1 MIIAD
6 KKETIMETFNAE
18 KKDLYY
24 PMISKILKVET
35 LTALEKRFE
44 IGLPGGKSLGHK
56 PGQFVEVS
64 IFGYGEAP
72 ISICSSPTRD
82 HNFELT
88 VRRTGRLT
96 DEMHKLTAG
105 STIGIRGPFGNG
117 FDVAKFKGKDVLFVA
132 GGIGLAPLK
141 SLIDYSVDRRS
152 DFRRVII
159 LYGTRS
165 PAEILFPQDIE
176 LWKNNKGI
184 EFHMTVDRSDAGW
197 KGNVGVITTL
207 IPPLELDVDNTIAAI
222 VGPPVM
228 YKFVIMS
235 LKGKRI
241 PDENIY
247 MSLERR
253 MKCGVGKCGH
263 CQINGSYV
271 CQEGPV
277 YHFPHSKELEEAI

>member
-1 MIIAD
+1 
-6 KKETIMETFNAE
+6 MEHIE

-24 PMISKILKVET
+24 PLISKILRVET
-35 LTALEKRFE
+35 LTATEKRFE
-44 IGLPGGKSLGHK
+44 IQLPEGKSLGHK

-64 IFGYGEAP
+64 LFGFGEAP
-72 ISICSSPTRD
+72 ISISSSPTCNHTFD
-82 HNFELT
+82 LT

-105 STIGIRGPFGNG
+105 STLGIRGPFGNG
-117 FDVAKFKGKDVLFVA
+117 FDVAKFQGKDMLFVA

-141 SLIDYSVDRRS
+141 SLIDYTVDRRK

-159 LYGTRS
+159 LYGTKHPR
-165 PAEILFPQDIE
+165 EILFSKEIE
-176 LWKNNKGI
+176 AWQANKEV
-184 EFHMTVDRSDAGW
+184 EFHMTVDRADEGW
-197 KGNVGVITTL
+197 KGHVGVITTL
-207 IPPLELDVDNTIAAI
+207 IPPLQLDVDNTIAAV
-222 VGPPVM
+222 VGPPIM

-235 LKGKRI
+235 LKGKRL

-263 CQINGSYV
+263 CQINHSYV

-277 YHFPHSKELEEAI
+277 YHYPYAKELEEAI